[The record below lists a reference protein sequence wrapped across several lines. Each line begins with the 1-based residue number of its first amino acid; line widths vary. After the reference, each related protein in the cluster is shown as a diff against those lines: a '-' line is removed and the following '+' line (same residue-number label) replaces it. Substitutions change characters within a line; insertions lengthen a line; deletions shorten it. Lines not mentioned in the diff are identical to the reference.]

1 MEKQLQVSV
10 SFKKLCHFVTASVIF
25 KEWKCL
31 KYKNLQNKKEKF
43 LISTIEFSFR
53 IDIVVVSK
61 KIYVFKD
68 LGDGEGG
75 LLIKKLCKKKL

>member
-1 MEKQLQVSV
+1 M
-10 SFKKLCHFVTASVIF
+10 
-25 KEWKCL
+25 

-68 LGDGEGG
+68 LGDGEG
-75 LLIKKLCKKKL
+75 LTL